1 MHLDGGTP
9 LILDA
14 IAQLMPIVF
23 ETFLWQ
29 VISEAINAFGDVS
42 QALLGKVLQKMNTL
56 CDRHLLFSY

>member
-14 IAQLMPIVF
+14 IAPLTPIVF

-29 VISEAINAFGDVS
+29 VISKAINAFSDVFR
-42 QALLGKVLQKMNTL
+42 ALLGKVLQGMNTL
-56 CDRHLLFSY
+56 CDQHLLFSY